1 LARAQALN
9 SQKNKALNTLQAA
22 VEKGF
27 NDPDQVERDRAFEG
41 LRTEADY
48 QKALAK
54 MRNGKPQTKAAP

>member
-9 SQKNKALNTLQAA
+9 HQQKKALKSLQAA

-27 NDPDQVERDRAFEG
+27 NDADQVERDRAFEG

-54 MRNGKPQTKAAP
+54 MRGGKPQTKAAP